1 MPRPRKPWTKTV
13 AVQGVAVRLYERA
26 DRGGAIYR
34 EVRLGGGA
42 KDRQSLQTTDR
53 AHAVQLAEALAR
65 EVAHLKH
72 AGRVGPLTVGQLAAL
87 YRAEVLPTLS
97 APRQRGVR
105 GHLVLLAQHFPDALL
120 VADLTQPRVDA
131 YVAARRSG
139 AIQSPRHRTKEP
151 GARAGTIR
159 NELQLVKTMTR
170 WATQHRVD
178 GRPLLERDPLA
189 GVRLPA
195 EANARRPVTTQARYE
210 ATLAKAADVDPR
222 GRFAC
227 LLALARH
234 TGRRV
239 NALVNLRASDVL
251 RTRPQVEAALAAVGQ
266 PLGAAAYWPHGA
278 LRFRAAYDK
287 RQTDAVVPMSAAARG
302 ALDAYLRDH
311 PRLGEAPLF
320 PSTGDD
326 AHPAHKMLAAYWLR
340 RAETLAG
347 LPKLERGGFHPYRR
361 LWASERRHLPP
372 QDVMA
377 GGGWKSLAV
386 MQTAYQ
392 HADPATTYAVVD
404 LATGPPARS
413 QGEGARAAAE
423 GGAGAG
429 P

>member
-1 MPRPRKPWTKTV
+1 MPRVRKPWTKTV
-13 AVQGVAVRLYERA
+13 EVQGVAVRLYERA

-42 KDRQSLQTTDR
+42 KDRQSLGTSDR

-65 EVAHLKH
+65 EVGHLKH
-72 AGRVGPLTVGQLAAL
+72 VGRVGPLTVGQLAAL

-105 GHLVLLAQHFPDALL
+105 GMLGLLAQHFPDALL

-131 YVAARRSG
+131 YVTARRSG

-151 GARAGTIR
+151 GARVGTVR
-159 NELQLVKTMTR
+159 NELQLVKTMLR

-178 GRPLLERDPLA
+178 GRPLLERDPLV

-195 EANARRPVTTQARYE
+195 EVNARRPVTTHARCE
-210 ATLAKAADVDPR
+210 ATLAHAVAADPR

-234 TGRRV
+234 TGRRI

-251 RTRPQVEAALAAVGQ
+251 RTRPHIEAALAAVGQ
-266 PLGAAAYWPHGA
+266 PSGAAAHWPHGA

-287 RQTDAVVPMSAAARG
+287 RQTDAVVPMSAAAR
-302 ALDAYLRDH
+302 AAFDAYLRDR
-311 PRLGEAPLF
+311 PRLGEGPVF

-326 AHPAHKMLAAYWLR
+326 ATPAHKMLAAYWLR
-340 RAETLAG
+340 RAELRAG

-361 LWASERRHLPP
+361 LWASERRHLPAA
-372 QDVMA
+372 DVMA
-377 GGGWKSLAV
+377 GGGWKSRAV
-386 MQTAYQ
+386 MEQSYQ
-392 HADPATTYAVVD
+392 HAEAATTYAVIA
-404 LATGPPARS
+404 LEPGAAAPATPGAHMRAATGEA
-413 QGEGARAAAE
+413 
-423 GGAGAG
+423 
-429 P
+429 